1 MRAGLPAAQ
10 HCPGRALR
18 VAGRA
23 EVAAIKTIESAL
35 GGKEGEA
42 ALVACDD
49 TGGTVVNFDDVGFGD
64 ECSFADNVGAPVAC
78 VISGFATGGS
88 ATGAG
93 CRRDAA
99 AGDAFAHI
107 AHGWLWIQSHAATP
121 NTKSCIKYPVVRL
134 IGQ

>member
-1 MRAGLPAAQ
+1 MHAGLPATQ
-10 HCPGRALR
+10 HRPGRAFGL
-18 VAGRA
+18 AGRA
-23 EVAAIKTIESAL
+23 EIAAIETIESAI
-35 GGKEGEA
+35 GREEGEA
-42 ALVACDD
+42 ALVASDD
-49 TGGTVVNFDDVGFGD
+49 TGGAVVNFDDVGFGHD
-64 ECSFADNVGAPVAC
+64 CSFADNVGAPVAW

-107 AHGWLWIQSHAATP
+107 AHGWLCIQSHAATP